1 MTRPWN
7 ESPTGERAGQRPAL
21 PPEMQHAIK
30 TEEHGPLGEPMAHA
44 VQACVHCG
52 FCLAACPTY
61 QELGQEMDTPR
72 GRIVL
77 MKQVLEGTLPWAEA
91 QPHVDRCLGC
101 LACEPAC
108 PSGVPYRD
116 LISPF
121 RAEAEPHFKRTPA
134 ERLRRWL
141 AAKTIPYPARF
152 RAALAGAK
160 LGQLLGPLV
169 PTALRPMLALA
180 PSEVPP
186 AVVLPRVSPAR
197 GERRARVALLA
208 GCAQQVLE
216 PDINVATIDVL
227 TRNGVEVIVPE
238 AQGCCGGLAWHTG
251 ELEAARAFARKNLD
265 AFPADVDAIVT
276 NAAGCGSAMHEYHLI
291 LRGTADEARAEA
303 FRKRV
308 VDVSV
313 FLSRLG
319 LREKP
324 AGSGAPQV
332 IAYHDA
338 CHLANAQG
346 VRAEP
351 RALLRAIPGVE
362 LREIAEGH
370 LCCGSAG
377 TYNLDQPE
385 IAASLGAKKAAA
397 TVATGAMVVATG
409 NIGCLTQLRVNLEKS
424 GSPVRVRHT
433 MQVLRD
439 AYRG

>member
-1 MTRPWN
+1 M
-7 ESPTGERAGQRPAL
+7 L
-21 PPEMQHAIK
+21 HAIK
-30 TEEHGPLGEPMAHA
+30 PNEHGPLGDPMAHA
-44 VQACVHCG
+44 VQTCVHCG

-77 MKQVLEGTLPWAEA
+77 MKQVLEGSLPAEAA
-91 QPHVDRCLGC
+91 QPHIDRCLGC

-116 LISPF
+116 LISPY
-121 RAEAEPHFKRTPA
+121 RALVQEKLPRSSGEK
-134 ERLRRWL
+134 LRRWL
-141 AAKTIPYPARF
+141 AAKTIPFPSRF
-152 RAALAGAK
+152 RLALRGARIGRA
-160 LGQLLGPLV
+160 LGALV
-169 PTALRPMLALA
+169 PGAVRPMLALA
-180 PSEVPP
+180 PKEVPA
-186 AVVLPRVSPAR
+186 AVTLPEISPAK

-227 TRNGVEVIVPE
+227 TRNGVEVIVPRS
-238 AQGCCGGLAWHTG
+238 QGCCGGLAWHTG
-251 ELEAARAFARKNLD
+251 DLSAAQAFARQNLD
-265 AFPADVDAIVT
+265 AFPGDVDAILT

-308 VDVSV
+308 IDVSV
-313 FLSRLG
+313 FLVRLG

-324 AGSGAPQV
+324 AGLAVPQTV
-332 IAYHDA
+332 AYHDA
-338 CHLANAQG
+338 CHLANAQN
-346 VRAEP
+346 VRSEP
-351 RALLRAIPGVE
+351 RSLLRSVPGVE
-362 LREIAEGH
+362 LRELANAH

-377 TYNLDQPE
+377 TYNLDQPA
-385 IAASLGAKKAAA
+385 IANSLGAQKAQAV
-397 TVATGAMVVATG
+397 VATGATVVATG
-409 NIGCLTQLRVNLEKS
+409 NIGCLTQLKSHLEKL

-439 AYRG
+439 AYASDSLLK